1 MASLRNTQEALLL
14 GYCEGWLDE
23 MEFPALYELNTSEN
37 LEFPYDLYDQ
47 FNLDDINET
56 ECIAEFRSEK
66 QHILQLEEV
75 LQIPALLK
83 YDQRSVF
90 TGTEGLRML
99 LNRLAYP
106 KACRYS
112 DLIYLFG
119 RPVPVLCMITNKV
132 MDYINDTHHRK
143 ITIELE

>member
-56 ECIAEFRSEK
+56 ECISEFRSEK

-75 LQIPALLK
+75 PT
-83 YDQRSVF
+83 DSRSLEV
-90 TGTEGLRML
+90 GPEISIHW
-99 LNRLAYP
+99 N
-106 KACRYS
+106 
-112 DLIYLFG
+112 G
-119 RPVPVLCMITNKV
+119 RTPHAP
-132 MDYINDTHHRK
+132 
-143 ITIELE
+143 E

>member
-14 GYCEGWLDE
+14 GYCEGWLNE

-56 ECIAEFRSEK
+56 ECISEFRSEK

-75 LQIPALLK
+75 LQIPVLLK
-83 YDQRSVF
+83 CDQRSVF

-112 DLIYLFG
+112 DLIYLLG
-119 RPVPVLCMITNKV
+119 RPVPVLCIITNKV
-132 MDYINDTHHRK
+132 MDYVNDTHHRK